1 MIYYASKEISP
12 LKIEI
17 SKILFKESN
26 LNEIK
31 TTEFKPKIKEK
42 NKKAKNKGKAPPKR
56 VSVIRTKE
64 NEPKNTEN
72 FEFINDDTKRKKI
85 KYKTTNK
92 MKKNIRMKE
101 KRRSKKEKNIK
112 EINIK
117 IKCKK
122 NNNEI
127 NDISENSVDEDKI
140 EDINEIRT
148 RDSTHELKRDKKI
161 LSDKQLDNYELNN
174 LEYEEASELDN
185 RGCCKTYWSVLL
197 REHSALLT
205 FVAWHDYNLFYVKI
219 ERFLILFCTDM
230 TMNGLFFSDE
240 SMHHLYV
247 NSGEYSFVQQLPQI
261 ILSLVVGHIL
271 EVILCSLS
279 MTDSAVYEIKGLSK
293 VEKSGEKILDILD
306 KMRNKLVAFFVF
318 TFLLFLFYWYFISAF
333 CAVYQNTQK
342 IFLRDSMISFVTSM
356 IDPFIIYGV
365 TMILRALSLSKCCK
379 KKCGCIYKI
388 SDLIP
393 IF

>member
-1 MIYYASKEISP
+1 
-12 LKIEI
+12 
-17 SKILFKESN
+17 
-26 LNEIK
+26 
-31 TTEFKPKIKEK
+31 
-42 NKKAKNKGKAPPKR
+42 
-56 VSVIRTKE
+56 
-64 NEPKNTEN
+64 
-72 FEFINDDTKRKKI
+72 
-85 KYKTTNK
+85 
-92 MKKNIRMKE
+92 
-101 KRRSKKEKNIK
+101 
-112 EINIK
+112 
-117 IKCKK
+117 
-122 NNNEI
+122 
-127 NDISENSVDEDKI
+127 
-140 EDINEIRT
+140 
-148 RDSTHELKRDKKI
+148 
-161 LSDKQLDNYELNN
+161 
-174 LEYEEASELDN
+174 
-185 RGCCKTYWSVLL
+185 
-197 REHSALLT
+197 
-205 FVAWHDYNLFYVKI
+205 
-219 ERFLILFCTDM
+219 
-230 TMNGLFFSDE
+230 
-240 SMHHLYV
+240 MHHLYV